1 MATTHE
7 LIDRAVRLASH
18 EGCTNGFVATTCRE
32 AQEPIQEYCTGCLLE
47 LIAKHL
53 EDATDCAALR
63 QQIAALRD
71 QWREIGGRPMRPTGF
86 IICADELDAVLA
98 SADVV
103 KGVYRPD
110 LDESR
115 WRTIEEALKT
125 SDLPSDL
132 SRLAAISSIVN
143 SRKPLT
149 EAAIARAHQLIR
161 DGKLPGALLADP
173 PAPASTETDK

>member
-71 QWREIGGRPMRPTGF
+71 KWRDYAKLSHLPAIERSTWNWA
-86 IICADELDAVLA
+86 ADQLA
-98 SADVV
+98 D
-103 KGVYRPD
+103 R
-110 LDESR
+110 
-115 WRTIEEALKT
+115 
-125 SDLPSDL
+125 
-132 SRLAAISSIVN
+132 
-143 SRKPLT
+143 
-149 EAAIARAHQLIR
+149 
-161 DGKLPGALLADP
+161 LADP
-173 PAPASTETDK
+173 PSPASTETDK